1 MVVKPQ
7 IANNVCRTSHPTG
20 CAKEV
25 ENQINYVKS
34 KPKINSNIKNALILG
49 ASGGYGLASR
59 IVLAYGMGASTL
71 GVSFERAATEEKT
84 GTPGWYNNKAFS
96 EYAKRDGLKEKTI
109 IGDAF
114 LQSSKENIIKEAKEF
129 FGGKIDCVIYSLAT
143 GIRKDEKEGITYRSA
158 LKPVGKDYAG
168 MGVDFM
174 TEELIEVKMPAA
186 SEEEIKA
193 TVKVMG
199 GDDWRLWI
207 EALIKED
214 MLSENALTLAYSY
227 IGPEMTKDIYR
238 DGTIGKAKD
247 DLEATALE
255 IDKLMQDKLHGHA
268 YVSVAKAVVTRAS
281 AVIPAMPL
289 YISILFKVMKEKG
302 IHEGCIEQMY
312 RQFADKIYSSKGV
325 ELDNEHRL
333 RLDDWELREDVQKEV
348 SDSWNKIKDNDSL
361 KANADLAQ
369 FRDEYLHLH
378 GFGLEGID
386 YDEDVQI

>member
-1 MVVKPQ
+1 MIVESQ
-7 IANNVCRTSHPTG
+7 ISNNVCKTSHPIG

-34 KPKINSNIKNALILG
+34 KPKIKSNIKNALILG

-59 IVLAYGMGASTL
+59 IVLAYAMGVNTL
-71 GVSFERAATEEKT
+71 GVSFERAASEGRTA
-84 GTPGWYNNKAFS
+84 TPGWYNNKAFG
-96 EYAKRDGLKEKTI
+96 EYAKKDGLKEKTI
-109 IGDAF
+109 VGDAF
-114 LQSSKENIIKEAKEF
+114 LQSSKENIIKEAQEF
-129 FGGKIDCVIYSLAT
+129 FDGKIDCVIYSLAT
-143 GIRKDEKEGITYRSA
+143 GIRKDEKEGITYRST
-158 LKPVGKDYAG
+158 LKPIGKDYVC

-174 TEELIEVKMPAA
+174 KEELIEVKMPAA

-199 GDDWRLWI
+199 GDDWKLWI
-207 EALIKED
+207 EALINAD

-227 IGPEMTKDIYR
+227 IGPEMTKAIYR

-247 DLEATALE
+247 DLEAAALE
-255 IDKLMQDKLHGHA
+255 IDKVMQEKLHGHA

-289 YISILFKVMKEKG
+289 YISILFKVMKDKG

-312 RQFADKIYSSKGV
+312 RQFADKIYSDKGFI
-325 ELDNEHRL
+325 LDENHRL

-348 SDSWNKIKDNDSL
+348 LESWNKINDNASL

-378 GFGLEGID
+378 GFGLNGID
-386 YDEDVQI
+386 YSADVEI